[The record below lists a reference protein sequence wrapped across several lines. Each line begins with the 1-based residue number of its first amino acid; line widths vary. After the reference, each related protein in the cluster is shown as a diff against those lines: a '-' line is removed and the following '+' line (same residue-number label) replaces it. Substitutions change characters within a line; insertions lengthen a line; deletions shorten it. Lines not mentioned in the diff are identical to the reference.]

1 MNTVVSS
8 LVSITNFSNGSDE
21 INGEIFMPI
30 IENSFPLSPKII

>member
-21 INGEIFMPI
+21 INGEIFMPGDH
-30 IENSFPLSPKII
+30 